1 MSKSITGARLAE
13 QRRLKGWTQ
22 EELAEKAGVTT
33 RTIQRIEGG
42 SVNPQAYTLK
52 LLAASLNIDFREL
65 VEDGTPP
72 PKEEPLQP
80 SATAPGIGERI
91 SKQTFAESRFLV
103 LMHLLP
109 LSMVIMPGGNIL
121 FPLILWVMK
130 RDEYEEYDIHGRAV
144 LNFQLTMTLIII
156 ASTILMVVYFPVG
169 FPLFVVSGIYT
180 IGLCI
185 LNAVKVANGKRIRY
199 PLSIA
204 FLKKAP
210 RG

>member
-1 MSKSITGARLAE
+1 MSKSNTGARLAE

-33 RTIQRIEGG
+33 LAIQRIENG

-52 LLAASLNIDFREL
+52 LLAKSLDIDFRDL
-65 VEDGTPP
+65 VDEPAGQP
-72 PKEEPLQP
+72 EEQPLRLP
-80 SATAPGIGERI
+80 SAETDERI
-91 SKQTFAESRFLV
+91 SIQTFAESRFLV

-109 LSMVIMPGGNIL
+109 LSMVIIPAGNIL
-121 FPLILWVMK
+121 LPLLVWVMK
-130 RDEYEEYDIHGRAV
+130 KDAYEEYDIHGRAV

-156 ASTILMVVYFPVG
+156 VSIVLLILHSPVG

-185 LNAVKVANGKRIRY
+185 LNAVNVATGKRIRY

-204 FLKKAP
+204 FLKKVP
-210 RG
+210 VK